1 MLLTSLYHS
10 DADTVEV
17 TSSTNFSNGTVSEYK
32 SVKSVTTTS
41 TETFVNSGAT
51 AKGAILNHYQEKPE
65 FLVPTST
72 TVASLIVEKLP
83 KDVNKIPEIVKN
95 NDYDSSLRQDGA
107 QPPVQSFDS
116 TSSAIDAIFPSKTD
130 ITLIDK
136 VRKDINGKINPSVI
150 NENKGMHMKR
160 LSSVSYLQKK
170 TVCVITKGVIM
181 VQVM

>member
-1 MLLTSLYHS
+1 MFLTSLYRS
-10 DADTVEV
+10 DTGTVEV

-41 TETFVNSGAT
+41 SETFVNSGAT
-51 AKGAILNHYQEKPE
+51 TKGSILNHYQEKPE

-83 KDVNKIPEIVKN
+83 KDVNKMPEIVKN
-95 NDYDSSLRQDGA
+95 DDYNSSLRQGGA

-116 TSSAIDAIFPSKTD
+116 TNSAIDAIFPSKTD

-136 VRKDINGKINPSVI
+136 VRKDINGKINPSGI
-150 NENKGMHMKR
+150 NENKGMHMK
-160 LSSVSYLQKK
+160 
-170 TVCVITKGVIM
+170 
-181 VQVM
+181 